1 VRGKTRGNPFLPVI
15 LLALLLAACAAPRPP
30 APEVPLEPPVAY
42 PAELRERLV
51 TLALQEW
58 QAFGAG
64 VTDRS
69 GTESVELRPALPQE
83 DPRVFHLVQGYWNA
97 VREERPEWEDHVA
110 AQRALR
116 RQGSGEVWRSQ
127 PWSAAFVSYLLRSAG
142 VDRADFAWSAA
153 HRVYLDHAIL
163 ASQRWGELALY
174 TPLELEA
181 HAPRPGDLVC
191 GDRTRAPEPRL
202 PSLAARAAE
211 LGTPRGMHC
220 DLVVAS
226 EPGRLVLVGGNL
238 GNAVRMIYLPL
249 EADGRLRRR
258 APGEAPGATPFAVL
272 RLNVPEPS
280 PPLLSERAK

>member
-1 VRGKTRGNPFLPVI
+1 MTLWG
-15 LLALLLAACAAPRPP
+15 ALLLLGACAAPRAPV
-30 APEVPLEPPVAY
+30 PEVALEPPVAY
-42 PAELRERLV
+42 PAALRERLV
-51 TLALQEW
+51 GLALQEW
-58 QAFGAG
+58 EAFGAG

-69 GTESVELRPALPQE
+69 GRESVELRPALTQE

-127 PWSAAFVSYLLRSAG
+127 PWSAAFISYLLRSAG

-163 ASQRWGELALY
+163 ASRRWGERALY
-174 TPLELEA
+174 TPLELEQ

-191 GDRTRAPEPRL
+191 GDRSRAPEPRL
-202 PSLAARAAE
+202 ASVAARAAE
-211 LGTPRGMHC
+211 LGAPRGMHC

-238 GNAVRMIYLPL
+238 GNAVRMVYLPL
-249 EADGRLRRR
+249 DAAGRVPRRT
-258 APGEAPGATPFAVL
+258 PDEAPGATPFAVL
-272 RLNVPEPS
+272 RLNLPEPAA
-280 PPLLSERAK
+280 PLLSERPK